1 MHLLSPRNLKFIVIL
16 AFLFLEFVTMMGAE
30 GEKDPHRPPCTSAA
44 CKKARRFVEAH
55 YCGKPVGNGPDDS
68 CEIRRPK
75 KPSNVQVKARFNC
88 DWPNGVR
95 KCTQYGQP
103 TAELRQALVDRLH
116 KLGLPSNARGQIR
129 FTVWKPSTPHLLL
142 AEAYYDHIVGESVT
156 LCQILAIVN
165 YGSKLSPIK
174 EVRFQKT
181 DADKNTVTTWS
192 FLDLADVDGRGELN
206 LVLEGDAY
214 EDHWVE
220 VDRIDGE
227 SVEMIFSGLGYY
239 L

>member
-1 MHLLSPRNLKFIVIL
+1 MHLLLHHNTNSVVIL
-16 AFLFLEFVTMMGAE
+16 AVLVLGFCLTLSSEE
-30 GEKDPHRPPCTSAA
+30 ERDPHRPPCTNST
-44 CKKARRFVEAH
+44 CKKARNFVKAH
-55 YCGKPVGNGPDDS
+55 YCAKPVGNGPDDS
-68 CEIRRPK
+68 CEIRIPK
-75 KPSNVQVKARFNC
+75 KPSNVQVNASFSC

-103 TAELRQALVDRLH
+103 TTELRQALVERLH
-116 KLGLPSNARGQIR
+116 QLGLPSNAPGQIR
-129 FTVWKPSTPHLLL
+129 FTVWKPSTPHWLL

-165 YGSKLSPIK
+165 YDSKLSPIK
-174 EVRFQKT
+174 EVPFQKT
-181 DADKNTVTTWS
+181 DANKNTVTTWS
-192 FLDLADVDGRGELN
+192 FLDLADVDGSGKLS

-220 VDRIDGE
+220 VDKIGGE
-227 SVEMIFSGLGYY
+227 SVEVIFSGLGYY